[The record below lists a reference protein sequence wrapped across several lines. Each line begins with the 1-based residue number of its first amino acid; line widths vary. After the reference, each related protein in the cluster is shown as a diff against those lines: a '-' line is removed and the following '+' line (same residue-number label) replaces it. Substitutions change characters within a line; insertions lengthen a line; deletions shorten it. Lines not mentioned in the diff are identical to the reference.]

1 MVTSLRASVLSRPT
15 IGDERGEPRVAVV
28 LFVHPRPVPAGRGV
42 VVSVNG
48 G

>member
-15 IGDERGEPRVAVV
+15 IGSVRGQPRVAV
-28 LFVHPRPVPAGRGV
+28 LLLVHPRPVPAGRGV
-42 VVSVNG
+42 VVSVDG